1 MSEWSLG
8 HVEVLLRL
16 AVQCTHLSYRQVN
29 YTLGSVFTN
38 GFSNVVRTST
48 ELQYIT
54 LCVSEEWRDMTGRNT
69 HTQRE
74 RTREFQANDRQIKH
88 MDI

>member
-16 AVQCTHLSYRQVN
+16 VVQCTHLSYRQVN
-29 YTLGSVFTN
+29 YTLGSVYEWIFQC
-38 GFSNVVRTST
+38 SKNVIR
-48 ELQYIT
+48 IT
-54 LCVSEEWRDMTGRNT
+54 VYNIMCVGGMEGPDRQKHT

-74 RTREFQANDRQIKH
+74 RTRQFQANDRQIKH

>member
-16 AVQCTHLSYRQVN
+16 VVQCTHLSYRQVN

-38 GFSNVVRTST
+38 GFSNVVRTAT

-54 LCVSEEWRDMTGRNT
+54 FCVCVCWRNEES
-69 HTQRE
+69 
-74 RTREFQANDRQIKH
+74 
-88 MDI
+88 

>member
-16 AVQCTHLSYRQVN
+16 VVQCTHLSYRQVN

-38 GFSNVVRTST
+38 GFSNVVRTLS

-54 LCVSEEWRDMTGRNT
+54 LCVLEEWRDLTGRNT
-69 HTQRE
+69 HTHKEKE
-74 RTREFQANDRQIKH
+74 RDSFRQTTDK
-88 MDI
+88 